1 MVEFLK
7 ESLPCGEE
15 VNVCQCGGCLYN
27 LKYENLNIIIEV
39 NNPFTL
45 CKLADG
51 IFVFK
56 VLCLFVGLVN
66 AFYLSSLGIGN
77 GDGRTSGF
85 N

>member
-1 MVEFLK
+1 MVEFLR

-51 IFVFK
+51 DICFQSIVSVCRLSECFFIY
-56 VLCLFVGLVN
+56 CL
-66 AFYLSSLGIGN
+66 
-77 GDGRTSGF
+77 
-85 N
+85 

>member
-27 LKYENLNIIIEV
+27 LKYENLNIIILV
-39 NNPFTL
+39 NNPPPTL

-51 IFVFK
+51 DICFQSIVS
-56 VLCLFVGLVN
+56 VCR
-66 AFYLSSLGIGN
+66 LSKCFSIYRL
-77 GDGRTSGF
+77 
-85 N
+85 